1 MSKSRPENK
10 PSAPALGVRVISAF
24 RETSATNA
32 APSSSLENVKR
43 MIDMEMERR
52 TTATNIDAI
61 QAAER
66 IYHAWDEALGRKDLD
81 GAMRLY
87 APDAILESPL
97 VRHLLGSEE
106 GVIHGRDNLREF
118 VEKVFARTP
127 SLRQRRRDGF
137 FTDGKRLIWE
147 YPRLTE
153 DGQQMDLVEA
163 MDIVDGLIQRHC
175 VYWGWLAVKVLEED
189 RYRPG

>member
-1 MSKSRPENK
+1 MLVLIKD
-10 PSAPALGVRVISAF
+10 A
-24 RETSATNA
+24 
-32 APSSSLENVKR
+32 KR
-43 MIDMEMERR
+43 MIDMDTEKSSA
-52 TTATNIDAI
+52 ATGGEAI

-106 GVIHGRDNLREF
+106 GVIRGQDNLREF

-127 SLRQRRRDGF
+127 SLRQRHRDCF
-137 FTDGKRLIWE
+137 FTDGRRLIWE
-147 YPRLTE
+147 YPRATK

-163 MDIVDGLIQRHC
+163 MDLVDGLIQRHC

-189 RYRPG
+189 RYRPE

>member
-1 MSKSRPENK
+1 MLVLIKD
-10 PSAPALGVRVISAF
+10 A
-24 RETSATNA
+24 
-32 APSSSLENVKR
+32 KR
-43 MIDMEMERR
+43 MIDMDTEKSSA
-52 TTATNIDAI
+52 ATNAEAI

-106 GVIHGRDNLREF
+106 GVIRGRDNLREF

-127 SLRQRRRDGF
+127 SLRQRHRDCF
-137 FTDGKRLIWE
+137 FTDGRRLIWE
-147 YPRLTE
+147 YPRVTE

-163 MDIVDGLIQRHC
+163 MDLVDGLIQRHC

-189 RYRPG
+189 RYRPE